1 MGIDTLTEYIAVA
14 VGLLLLLGGLAI
26 GLLRGGRGGTKEL
39 PPERRPPERPKG
51 STDHRSGTIVLD
63 RPSDH
68 AKPQAPPEETK
79 GEDPEPASPPAEEPA
94 APEAAAPETAGPETK
109 TPAADDELTPVPSDE
124 EADRGR
130 TVPPLATEPQAPA
143 EPEAPTQ
150 PDAPAEPESPVL
162 SLIHI

>member
-79 GEDPEPASPPAEEPA
+79 GSGTPMTGSIPMTAPRLMIAWMSTQVQMPAVASR
-94 APEAAAPETAGPETK
+94 TK
-109 TPAADDELTPVPSDE
+109 
-124 EADRGR
+124 
-130 TVPPLATEPQAPA
+130 
-143 EPEAPTQ
+143 
-150 PDAPAEPESPVL
+150 
-162 SLIHI
+162 